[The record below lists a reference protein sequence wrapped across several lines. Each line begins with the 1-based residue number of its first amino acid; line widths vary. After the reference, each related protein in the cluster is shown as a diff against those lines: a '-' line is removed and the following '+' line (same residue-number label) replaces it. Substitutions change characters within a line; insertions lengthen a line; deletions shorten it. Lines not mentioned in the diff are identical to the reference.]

1 MAEGL
6 LWLCR
11 WLTDGAAMWL
21 WGSSLFVL
29 TLLPAALRQDFWQQ
43 QVIWNR
49 RAARTLLL
57 ATLSALPLHSAILGD
72 GWADSWQAA
81 SLLTV
86 VRDSGIGHAWCW
98 QLLAALALWLA
109 TSLAGHRHTL
119 AATAGLS
126 ALLLA
131 SFTLSGHA
139 AMQQGWPGLLHQGN
153 DWLHLLS
160 AAAWLGALPLVLQLL
175 RQPPAALH
183 AALPGILRRFST
195 TGHAVVLV
203 VFATGLGNL
212 YLING
217 SLLPDTLT
225 TYAMLLGLKLLLV
238 AGMTVLALYNRY
250 HLVPRMPQ
258 GLPCLKR
265 AICLQIACCL
275 LALALLA
282 VLGTLD
288 PHQASW

>member
-29 TLLPAALRQDFWQQ
+29 ALLPAALRQDFWQQ
-43 QVIWNR
+43 QTIWNR
-49 RAARTLLL
+49 CAARVLLL
-57 ATLSALPLHSAILGD
+57 ATLSALPLHSAVLAD
-72 GWADSWQAA
+72 DWADSWHAA
-81 SLLTV
+81 SLLAV
-86 VRDSGIGHAWCW
+86 MRDTGIGRAWCW
-98 QLLAALALWLA
+98 QLLAALPLWLA
-109 TSLAGHRHTL
+109 TSRAGHRHAL
-119 AATAGLS
+119 PATAGLS

-131 SFTLSGHA
+131 SLTLSGHA
-139 AMQQGWPGLLHQGN
+139 AMQQGWPGLAHRGN
-153 DWLHLLS
+153 DWLHLL
-160 AAAWLGALPLVLQLL
+160 ACGAWLGALPLLLQLL
-175 RQPPAALH
+175 RQPPPVLH
-183 AALPGILRRFST
+183 TALPGILRRFSA

-217 SLLPDTLT
+217 SLLPDNLSA
-225 TYAMLLGLKLLLV
+225 YAMLLGLKLLLV

-258 GLPCLKR
+258 VLPCLRR
-265 AICLQIACCL
+265 AVCLQIACCL

-288 PHQASW
+288 PH

>member
-29 TLLPAALRQDFWQQ
+29 VLLPAALRQDFWQQ
-43 QVIWNR
+43 QAIRNR
-49 RAARTLLL
+49 RAARALLL

-109 TSLAGHRHTL
+109 TSRAGHRHTL
-119 AATAGLS
+119 PATTGLS

-131 SFTLSGHA
+131 SLTLSGHA
-139 AMQQGWPGLLHQGN
+139 AMQQGWPGLLHQGI

-217 SLLPDTLT
+217 SLLPDTLSA
-225 TYAMLLGLKLLLV
+225 YAMLLGLKLLLV

-265 AICLQIACCL
+265 AICLQITLCL

>member
-1 MAEGL
+1 MSTAEGL

-11 WLTDGAAMWL
+11 WLTDGTAMWL

-29 TLLPAALRQDFWQQ
+29 ALLPAALRQDFWQQ
-43 QVIWNR
+43 QAIRNR

-57 ATLSALPLHSAILGD
+57 ATLTALPLHSAILGD
-72 GWADSWQAA
+72 DWAYSWQAS

-86 VRDSGIGHAWCW
+86 AADSGIGHAWCW
-98 QLLAALALWLA
+98 QLLAAVALWLA
-109 TSLAGHRHTL
+109 TEGAGNRHAL
-119 AATAGLS
+119 SVTAVLS
-126 ALLLA
+126 AALLA
-131 SFTLSGHA
+131 SLTLSGHA
-139 AMQQGWPGLLHQGN
+139 AMQQGWPGLLHRGN

-160 AAAWLGALPLVLQLL
+160 SAAWLGALPLVLQLL
-175 RQPPAALH
+175 CQPPAAVH
-183 AALPGILRRFST
+183 AALPGILRRFSA
-195 TGHAVVLV
+195 TGHAVVLL

-217 SLLPDTLT
+217 SLLPDTLS

-250 HLVPRMPQ
+250 YLVPRMPQ
-258 GLPCLKR
+258 GLPCLKH
-265 AICLQIACCL
+265 AIRLQIVCGL

-288 PHQASW
+288 PH

>member
-29 TLLPAALRQDFWQQ
+29 ALLPAALRQDFWQQ
-43 QVIWNR
+43 QAIWNR
-49 RAARTLLL
+49 RAASALLL

-72 GWADSWQAA
+72 GWSDSWQAA
-81 SLLTV
+81 SLLAV
-86 VRDSGIGHAWCW
+86 VRDTGIGHAWCW
-98 QLLAALALWLA
+98 QLLAALALWLVTA
-109 TSLAGHRHTL
+109 SAGSRHSLPV
-119 AATAGLS
+119 TAGLS
-126 ALLLA
+126 AALLA
-131 SFTLSGHA
+131 SLTLSGHA

-160 AAAWLGALPLVLQLL
+160 CAAWLGALPLVLQLL
-175 RQPPAALH
+175 RQPAPALLP
-183 AALPGILRRFST
+183 ALPGILRRFSA
-195 TGHAVVLV
+195 TGHAVVFL
-203 VFATGLGNL
+203 VFATGLINL

-217 SLLPDTLT
+217 SLLPDTLSGYST
-225 TYAMLLGLKLLLV
+225 LLGLKLLLV

-265 AICLQIACCL
+265 AICLQIALCL

-288 PHQASW
+288 PQQASW